1 MNQLICQAIREKR
14 VLSFSYDGYPR
25 VVEPHCHGVSTAGNS
40 VLRCYQISGGS
51 SSGTV
56 PGWHMMKTD
65 KIIGLTDY
73 QSVFAGPRPEYKRGD
88 KRMSIIYEQL

>member
-40 VLRCYQISGGS
+40 VLRCYQTSGGS

-65 KIIGLTDY
+65 KIIGLADA
-73 QSVFAGPRPEYKRGD
+73 QLVFAGPREGYKKAD
-88 KRMSIIYEQL
+88 KGMSAIYEQL